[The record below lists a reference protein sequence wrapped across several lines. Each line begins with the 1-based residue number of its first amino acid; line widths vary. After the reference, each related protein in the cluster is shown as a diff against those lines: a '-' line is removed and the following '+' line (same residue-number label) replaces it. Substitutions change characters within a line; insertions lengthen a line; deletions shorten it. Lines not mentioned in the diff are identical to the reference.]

1 MNDIDYNKKID
12 FIIDE
17 IERMQKNGQDLL
29 SVIETTEALIEF
41 ANINEARD
49 IEKITSKLTLEL
61 LDIDKFVRVNNC
73 DVVTN
78 PIFYYRP
85 GEPTDDGLLSNRIF
99 GITPDDKAGVFAYID
114 LNKYFLNPACY
125 KAWYTI
131 DSKIK
136 DCIAKTKTFS
146 LDRDGYTVEDPRGS
160 NGIEFLKKNIQKIK
174 FRYSEGTSIKRDI
187 RAKFLDL
194 NRNSMFINKYL
205 VIPVFY
211 RDTNS
216 KDASKGT
223 VGVSKINRLYQ
234 QLILSANHIK
244 DTQEYGFDMSG
255 SLDFRLQETLLQ
267 IYDWFCGNNNK
278 NILKTEAGFGIK
290 RGKFGVLRTANQ
302 SKTSDYAARLVITSA
317 ELKANTP
324 ANMKVDFD
332 KSMIPLSAAIA
343 AFAPFVRFTVR
354 RFFEREFAGTEQ
366 YPVYNK
372 NGVVEYKA
380 IKDPFIQ
387 FSDERITTEMEQF
400 IHGYN
405 NRLIPVKVQLEDG
418 TEVSMQFKGSYKPIK
433 SENEVIYNRRL
444 TWLDVLYICT
454 KEATKNKM
462 VLMSRFPIDTRTNQI
477 TSEIDI
483 STTNETEPMYIE
495 NDYYPFYPKFRDSD
509 IGKDTSNMFIDTL
522 VISNLYTGGLGAD
535 FDGDQMTVKGVFTD
549 EANEE
554 LREFKNSKKNFIGFG
569 GKNIRSVDG
578 DVVQSLYNLTK
589 ILDEDKKKLSL
600 PVF

>member
-1 MNDIDYNKKID
+1 MKDIEY
-12 FIIDE
+12 IIE
-17 IERMQKNGQDLL
+17 QIEHMQRDGMDLL
-29 SVIETTEALIEF
+29 TIIENTQALIEY

-49 IEKITSKLTLEL
+49 IEKITSKLSLEV
-61 LDIDKFVRVNNC
+61 LDIDRFVKVNNC
-73 DVVTN
+73 ELVTN

-85 GEPTDDGLLSNRIF
+85 GEPTEDGLLSNKIF
-99 GITPDDKAGVFAYID
+99 GITPDDKAGIFAYVN
-114 LNKYFLNPACY
+114 LNKYYLHPVCY
-125 KAWYTI
+125 KAWFVI

-136 DCIAKTKTFS
+136 DCIAKTKFFS
-146 LDRDGYTVEDPRGS
+146 LDKDGYIVEDPRGE
-160 NGIEFLKKNIQKIK
+160 NGVEFLKKNIQKIK
-174 FRYSEGTSIKRDI
+174 FRSSEGSSVKRDI
-187 RAKFLDL
+187 RAKFLDI
-194 NRNSMFINKYL
+194 NRDSMFINKYL

-223 VGVSKINRLYQ
+223 IGVSKINRLYQ

-255 SLDFRLQETLLQ
+255 ALDMRLQETLLE

-317 ELKANTP
+317 ELKANSP
-324 ANMKVDFD
+324 DDMKVTFD

-366 YPVYNK
+366 YPVITK
-372 NGVVEYKA
+372 SGKVEYKVV
-380 IKDPFIQ
+380 KDPFIQ
-387 FSDERITTEMEQF
+387 FSDERITGEMEQF

-418 TEVSMQFKGSYKPIK
+418 TEATMNFKGSFKPAGI
-433 SENEVIYNRRL
+433 EPETIYNRRL

-477 TSEIDI
+477 TTEIDI
-483 STTNETEPMYIE
+483 STTNETEPMYVE
-495 NDYYPFYPKFRDSD
+495 NEYYPYYPKFKDSD

-522 VISNLYTGGLGAD
+522 NISNLYTGGLGAD

-554 LREFKNSKKNFIGFG
+554 LRQFKNSKKNFISFG
-569 GKNIRSVDG
+569 GGNLRSVEA

-589 ILDEDKKKLSL
+589 VLNEDKKKLSS

>member
-1 MNDIDYNKKID
+1 MRDSDL
-12 FIIDE
+12 IIE
-17 IERMQKNGQDLL
+17 QIENMQRDGDDLL
-29 SVIETTEALIEF
+29 TIIETTEALIEF

-49 IEKITSKLTLEL
+49 IEAITSKLTLEV
-61 LDIDKFVRVNNC
+61 LDIDRFVRVNNC
-73 DVVTN
+73 EPVSN

-114 LNKYFLNPACY
+114 LNKYFLHPVCY
-125 KAWYTI
+125 KAWF
-131 DSKIK
+131 KIEPKLK
-136 DCIAKTKTFS
+136 DCIAKIKYFS
-146 LDRDGYTVEDPRGS
+146 LDKDGYLVEDPRGE
-160 NGIEFLKKNIQKIK
+160 NGIEFLKKNIDKIK
-174 FRYSEGTSIKRDI
+174 FRSSEGKSIKRDI
-187 RAKFLDL
+187 RVKFLDM
-194 NRNSMFINKYL
+194 NRNSMFINKYI

-255 SLDFRLQETLLQ
+255 SLDLRLQETLLE

-278 NILKTEAGFGIK
+278 NIQKTDAGFGIK

-324 ANMKVDFD
+324 ADMNATFD
-332 KSMIPLSAAIA
+332 KSMVPLSAAIA

-366 YPVYNK
+366 YPVIV
-372 NGVVEYKA
+372 NGKVEYKVV
-380 IKDPFIQ
+380 KDPFIQ
-387 FSDERITTEMEQF
+387 FSDERISAEMEQF

-405 NRLIPVKVQLEDG
+405 NRLIPVKVQLDDG
-418 TEVSMQFKGSYKPIK
+418 TEAFMNFKGSFKPAGVEPE
-433 SENEVIYNRRL
+433 SIYNRRL

-477 TSEIDI
+477 TTEIDI
-483 STTNETEPMYIE
+483 STTNETEPMYVE
-495 NDYYPFYPKFRDSD
+495 NDYYPLYPKFKDSD

-522 VISNLYTGGLGAD
+522 NISNLYTGGLGAD

-554 LREFKNSKKNFIGFG
+554 LRQFKTSKKNFISFG
-569 GKNIRSVDG
+569 GNNLRSVG
-578 DVVQSLYNLTK
+578 ADVVQSLYNLTK
-589 ILDEDKKKLSL
+589 VLNEDKKKLSS

>member
-1 MNDIDYNKKID
+1 MRDVEY
-12 FIIDE
+12 IIE
-17 IERMQKNGQDLL
+17 QIEQMQRDGFDLL
-29 SVIETTEALIEF
+29 TIIENTNALIEF

-49 IEKITSKLTLEL
+49 IEKITSKLTLEV
-61 LDIDKFVRVNNC
+61 LDIDKFVKVNNC

-78 PIFYYRP
+78 PVFYYRP
-85 GEPTDDGLLSNRIF
+85 GEPTEDGLLSNKIF
-99 GITPDDKAGVFAYID
+99 GITPDDKAGVFAYVD
-114 LNKYFLNPACY
+114 LNKYFLHPVCY
-125 KAWYTI
+125 KAWYVI

-136 DCIAKTKTFS
+136 DCIAKTKFFS
-146 LDRDGYTVEDPRGS
+146 LDKDGYLVEDPRGD
-160 NGIEFLKKNIQKIK
+160 NGIEFLKKNINKIK
-174 FRYSEGTSIKRDI
+174 FRASENGMSIKRDI
-187 RAKFLDL
+187 RVKFLDT

-223 VGVSKINRLYQ
+223 VGVSKVNRLYQ

-255 SLDFRLQETLLQ
+255 ALDLRLQETLLQ

-324 ANMKVDFD
+324 RDMRVTFD

-343 AFAPFVRFTVR
+343 SFAPFVRFTVR
-354 RFFEREFAGTEQ
+354 RFFEREFSGTEQ
-366 YPVYNK
+366 YPVYNAK
-372 NGVVEYKA
+372 TKQVEYK
-380 IKDPFIQ
+380 IVKDPFIQ
-387 FSDERITTEMEQF
+387 FSDERITGEMEQF

-405 NRLIPVKVQLEDG
+405 NRLIPVKVQFDDG
-418 TEVSMQFKGSYKPIK
+418 TEYDMMFKGSYKPAGV
-433 SENEVIYNRRL
+433 EPETIYNRRL

-477 TSEIDI
+477 TTEIDI
-483 STTNETEPMYIE
+483 STTNETEPMYVE
-495 NDYYPFYPKFRDSD
+495 NDFYPYYPKFKDSD

-522 VISNLYTGGLGAD
+522 NISNLYTGGLGAD

-554 LREFKNSKKNFIGFG
+554 LRQFKNSKKNFISFG
-569 GKNIRSVDG
+569 GGNLRSVEA

-589 ILDEDKKKLSL
+589 VLNEDTKKLSL